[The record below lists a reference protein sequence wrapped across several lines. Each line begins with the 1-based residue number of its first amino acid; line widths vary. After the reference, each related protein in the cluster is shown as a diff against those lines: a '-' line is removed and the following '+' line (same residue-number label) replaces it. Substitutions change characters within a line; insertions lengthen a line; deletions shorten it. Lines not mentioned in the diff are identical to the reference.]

1 MTVLEQMLIL
11 NARQSLDLIKTGI
24 VLAETVR
31 QLAETSAA
39 LTAATETI
47 RRQRGEIECLGLDLA
62 EARAKGGEVA

>member
-1 MTVLEQMLIL
+1 MNTLESLPIL

-39 LTAATETI
+39 LATATETI
-47 RRQRGEIECLGLDLA
+47 RRHRGEIECLGLDLA
-62 EARAKGGEVA
+62 EARARGGEVG